1 MAMAVTGS
9 TTVAYQSAS
18 LAHRRIGAH
27 AVGLVIGAVIG
38 VAGAGA
44 MWMAL
49 DFLVSRGEQSEWLH
63 SRWFN
68 GVVLLAMIVWMITVI
83 AIGGLV
89 TSAIL

>member
-49 DFLVSRGEQSEWLH
+49 DFRRAVVSSL
-63 SRWFN
+63 N
-68 GVVLLAMIVWMITVI
+68 GFTV
-83 AIGGLV
+83 GGL
-89 TSAIL
+89 TEWFCLQ